1 MKEITITPPP
11 GYEIDKEHSS
21 FEHIKFKPI
30 VKRWRDNEN
39 ATFDGFFISTHCEIC
54 DVRKIFNTPSSYN
67 TFANEKQARSALAMA
82 RLTQI
87 IDNDE
92 RFGGVV
98 SDEEWND
105 RGKYKYVIERAYNKI
120 ELGSCTSMYRLL
132 AFHTVEQRDLFYQ
145 ENEDLIREYFMLD

>member
-1 MKEITITPPP
+1 MKEITITPPT

-21 FEHIKFKPI
+21 FEHIKFRPI

-39 ATFDGFFISTHCEIC
+39 ATIDGFFISTHGEIS
-54 DVRKIFNTPSSYN
+54 DVRKLFNTPSSYN
-67 TFANEKQARSALAMA
+67 TFATEKQARSALAMA

-87 IDNDE
+87 MDNDE

-105 RGKYKYVIERAYNKI
+105 RGKYKYVIERVNNKI
-120 ELGSCTSMYRLL
+120 ELESYTNMYHLL
-132 AFHTVEQRDLFYQ
+132 AFHKKEQRDLFYQ